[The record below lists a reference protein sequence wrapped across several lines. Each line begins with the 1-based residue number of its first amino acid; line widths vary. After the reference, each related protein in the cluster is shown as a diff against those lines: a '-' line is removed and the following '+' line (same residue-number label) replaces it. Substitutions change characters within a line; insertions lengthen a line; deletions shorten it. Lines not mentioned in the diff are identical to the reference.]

1 MSSRPGV
8 PEPSLESL
16 EHYVTASSRVFPGPR
31 RDREEPVARRLRM
44 HVADLGRVLEA
55 KCPDTHPPLA
65 RIVHP
70 DVPSTTA
77 TRPSGLS
84 AIRDAVVR
92 GELDPIERV
101 RQCLARI
108 ESVAHLNAYRHVDA
122 DRAIAV
128 AEALQRSVRA
138 GEPVGPLAGSVVA
151 VKDSFA
157 VAGLPMH
164 VGSKALPVQ
173 HPEQNALVVERLM
186 RAGAIVIG
194 TTNMH
199 ELGYGATNVNGHFGN
214 VGHPLDPRLTP
225 GGSSGGSAVAVATG
239 TADFS
244 LGTDAAGSVR
254 MPAALCG
261 IVGFKPT
268 FDALSMAGMHQLSWS
283 LDHVGIL
290 AKSVADT
297 LAVFQVMRGATGSAA
312 PAQPD
317 VAKPAIRLFEPQNH
331 FFEYVRPDVAQ
342 AYRRAMQTL
351 RHAGVLVEEGIV
363 DGVERSPGIQFL
375 TLCAEASQMN
385 GEIIAGPAAEQL
397 GAEVRA
403 RLEAGQFLRAV
414 DYIKAQQMRSALLQE
429 CLRVLATADAIV
441 TPTVVIPACVP
452 DDVISVA
459 GRSVPIHPT
468 LTRCTVPF
476 CLTGMPAVSIPC
488 GTTEEGL
495 PVGLQIAAAPGHDLA
510 LLDIAYALA
519 VLLAP
524 LNP

>member
-1 MSSRPGV
+1 
-8 PEPSLESL
+8 
-16 EHYVTASSRVFPGPR
+16 
-31 RDREEPVARRLRM
+31 M

-55 KCPDTHPPLA
+55 ECPDTYPPLA

-77 TRPSGLS
+77 ARPSGLS
-84 AIRDAVVR
+84 AIRDGLVR

-122 DRAIAV
+122 DRAIAM
-128 AEALQRSVRA
+128 AEALQRNVRA

-173 HPEQNALVVERLM
+173 HPEQSALVVERLM

-290 AKSVADT
+290 AKRALPTRSR
-297 LAVFQVMRGATGSAA
+297 FSRSCGA
-312 PAQPD
+312 
-317 VAKPAIRLFEPQNH
+317 R
-331 FFEYVRPDVAQ
+331 
-342 AYRRAMQTL
+342 
-351 RHAGVLVEEGIV
+351 
-363 DGVERSPGIQFL
+363 
-375 TLCAEASQMN
+375 
-385 GEIIAGPAAEQL
+385 
-397 GAEVRA
+397 
-403 RLEAGQFLRAV
+403 
-414 DYIKAQQMRSALLQE
+414 
-429 CLRVLATADAIV
+429 RVLPHLRSRTWRNPPSGFSSRRTTFSSTSVRMWFRHTGAPCKRFAT
-441 TPTVVIPACVP
+441 PACWWKKA
-452 DDVISVA
+452 SSMESTGHRA
-459 GRSVPIHPT
+459 FSSS
-468 LTRCTVPF
+468 RCARK
-476 CLTGMPAVSIPC
+476 LRR
-488 GTTEEGL
+488 
-495 PVGLQIAAAPGHDLA
+495 
-510 LLDIAYALA
+510 
-519 VLLAP
+519 
-524 LNP
+524 